1 MKTQINVSNTNL
13 TQFLSCCEL
22 LNVIYHQIE
31 VREYDTRYEVLTATP
46 SILYYLGCAVGLE
59 LGNSIHTETFNQVQN
74 GN

>member
-13 TQFLSCCEL
+13 TQFFSCCER

-31 VREYDTRYEVLTATP
+31 VREYDPRYEVLTATP
-46 SILYYLGCAVGLE
+46 SILYYLGCAVGWE
-59 LGNSIHTETFNQVQN
+59 LGHSIHTETFNQVQN